1 MGAAAAT
8 RFAKSDGLA
17 IAYTDVG
24 QGPTIVFLHGIGSTR
39 RVWDEQLRA
48 LSHRFRCIA
57 LEYRGY
63 GESQV
68 PPSESLAEGAADAQ
82 AITRNAYAR
91 DTIAVL
97 DAAGVAKGHLC
108 GVSLGGI
115 VALETYRHRRYRVA
129 SLILCDTFAYYPGG
143 AQRMVER
150 ISMLDETGM
159 QGFAQSAS
167 PGILKSDALPEQ
179 LESVGRQMSSIPLE
193 VYKAS
198 TRATWMGDY
207 RSLLPDIEV
216 PVLVVWGE
224 RDESIAPRALSQE
237 IADGISTCSGVQV
250 IPDAGHVPNLDNPAR
265 FDAVVGAFVENNS
278 K

>member
-1 MGAAAAT
+1 M
-8 RFAKSDGLA
+8 S

-24 QGPTIVFLHGIGSTR
+24 EGPVVVFLHGIGSTR
-39 RVWDEQLRA
+39 SVWDEQLKG
-48 LSHRFRCIA
+48 LSDRFRCIA

-68 PPSESLAEGAADAQ
+68 PPAESLADGAADAR

-91 DTIAVL
+91 DTVAVL
-97 DAAGVAKGHLC
+97 DAAGVGRAHLC

-129 SLILCDTFAYYPGG
+129 SLLLCDTFAYYPGG
-143 AQRMVER
+143 AARMDDRLRMLEEEGMER
-150 ISMLDETGM
+150 
-159 QGFAQSAS
+159 FAQSAS
-167 PGILKSDALPEQ
+167 PGILKPSAELAH
-179 LESVGRQMSSIPLE
+179 LERASRQMSSIPLE

-198 TRATWMGDY
+198 TRATWTGDY
-207 RSLLPDIEV
+207 RSLLSDIEV

-237 IADGISTCSGVQV
+237 IADLTLGCSGVTV
-250 IPDAGHVPNLDNPAR
+250 IPEAGHVPNVDNPAA
-265 FDAVVGAFVENNS
+265 FNAAVTSFIEKNA